1 MAHQKLAI
9 SLERYMVLGHWAGK
23 AGQTLANDTAI
34 IENGKNLDKDSRR
47 LLSPEE
53 KPLSTPYARPIAAC

>member
-1 MAHQKLAI
+1 
-9 SLERYMVLGHWAGK
+9 MVLGHWAGK